1 MNKKIVVLGGGTGMS
16 TLLRGLK
23 NFPVDITAVVS
34 VSDDGKSTG
43 RLREEFNTPAVGD
56 IRRVIVAL
64 SETEPLFQDLM
75 NYRFET
81 NSDLNGH
88 TLGNLL
94 LTGLIDVAGNMSV
107 GIKSLSKVLNLKGK
121 VLPLT
126 EDNVILM
133 AKMDDNSIIEGEH
146 NITGAKKNIK
156 EVFYKKD
163 PKVLNEVLDEI
174 KSADLIVLSMGSL
187 YTSIIPHLISEDM
200 KKAIDISSAE
210 VMYISNIMTQPG
222 ETDDYTVSDHV
233 KTLNSYLGE
242 KKINVVLANN
252 GIISDEIK
260 EKYLAMEQKDPVP
273 FDKEELDS
281 MTVKV
286 ISEDFVTVEDG
297 ILRHNVTKLG
307 LQIFSYIIS

>member
-281 MTVKV
+281 MTLKV

>member
-187 YTSIIPHLISEDM
+187 YTSIIPHLISEDI
-200 KKAIDISSAE
+200 KKAIDTSSAE